1 MGIYLGFMPII
12 RVLLFAFI
20 FVGCGVK
27 IPSAELINQEVREL
41 QSLMVG
47 LNPQVREEE
56 AFDLAQRSI
65 YYSLKLS
72 KQYHAISS
80 PWIQNT
86 LVNLGLKK
94 RGLCYEWA
102 EDLLRYLVQKNYQ
115 TLEFHAIS
123 ANVGYL
129 NEHNALAVSA
139 KGEGIAKSIVL
150 DAWRHAG
157 HLYFK
162 KIDEDKKY
170 EWRERKGLYGIL
182 PTTKE

>member
-1 MGIYLGFMPII
+1 MGIYLGFMPTL
-12 RVLLFAFI
+12 RVLFFALI
-20 FVGCGVK
+20 FVACGAKTPPV
-27 IPSAELINQEVREL
+27 EVINQEVREL
-41 QSLMVG
+41 QGLMVA
-47 LNPQVREEE
+47 LSPHVRQEE

-72 KQYHAISS
+72 EQYHAISS

-86 LVNLGLKK
+86 LVNLGLKE

-102 EDLLRYLVQKNYQ
+102 EDLLSYLVQKNYQ
-115 TLEFHAIS
+115 TLELHAIS

-150 DAWRHAG
+150 DAWRDAG

>member
-1 MGIYLGFMPII
+1 MHTI
-12 RVLLFAFI
+12 RVVLFALV
-20 FVGCGVK
+20 FVACGVK
-27 IPSAELINQEVREL
+27 QPSVEVIDKRVVEL

-47 LNPQVREEE
+47 LTPRVHQDE
-56 AFDLAQRSI
+56 AFDLSKRSI
-65 YYSLKLS
+65 YYALELS
-72 KQYHAISS
+72 KNYHAISA

-86 LVNLGLKK
+86 LVNLGLKE

-102 EDLLRYLVQKNYQ
+102 EDLLRHLVKKNYQ
-115 TLEFHAIS
+115 TLELHAIS

-150 DAWRHAG
+150 DAWRDAG
-157 HLYFK
+157 NLYFK
-162 KIDEDKKY
+162 KIGEDKKY
-170 EWRERKGLYGIL
+170 NWRERKGLYGIL

>member
-1 MGIYLGFMPII
+1 MPII

-27 IPSAELINQEVREL
+27 TPSVEVLNKEVKEL
-41 QSLMVG
+41 QGLMVA
-47 LNPQVREEE
+47 LAPQVREEE

-72 KQYHAISS
+72 KQYHAISA

-86 LVNLGLKK
+86 LVNLGLKE

-102 EDLLRYLVQKNYQ
+102 EDLLRYLVQKKYE
-115 TLEFHAIS
+115 TLELHAIS

-139 KGEGIAKSIVL
+139 KGKGIEKSIVL

-170 EWRERKGLYGIL
+170 DWRERKGLYGIL